1 MPDKRFSNDSILEIM
16 VTMFVAFTLLFLFFK
31 MLFF

>member
-1 MPDKRFSNDSILEIM
+1 MSDKRFSNDSILEIM
-16 VTMFVAFTLLFLFFK
+16 VTVFAAFTMLSLFLK

>member
-1 MPDKRFSNDSILEIM
+1 MPDKRFSDDSILEIM
-16 VTMFVAFTLLFLFFK
+16 VTSFVAFTLIFLFLK

>member
-16 VTMFVAFTLLFLFFK
+16 VTMFVAFTLFFLFLK

>member
-1 MPDKRFSNDSILEIM
+1 MSDNRFSNDSIQEIM
-16 VTMFVAFTLLFLFFK
+16 VSVFVAFTMVFLFLK

>member
-16 VTMFVAFTLLFLFFK
+16 VTMFVAFTLLFLFLK